1 MHIHSYS
8 EYLEY
13 KVQKKEDLRYCQRH
27 LQDFPIFASNIAAK
41 QHFFIYT
48 RSISSFM
55 IQW

>member
-27 LQDFPIFASNIAAK
+27 LQDFPILAFNIAAK
-41 QHFFIYT
+41 QYFFYT